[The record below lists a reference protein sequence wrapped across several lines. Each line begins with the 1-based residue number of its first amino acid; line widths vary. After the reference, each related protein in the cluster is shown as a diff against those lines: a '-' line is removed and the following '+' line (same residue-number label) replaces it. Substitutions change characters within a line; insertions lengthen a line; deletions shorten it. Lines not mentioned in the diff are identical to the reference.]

1 MVTWKRGMHRA
12 AVLRVILGLVVMSGW
27 LGACAA
33 SSGQQGDDDG
43 STGSGGSTSSG
54 FGGGFDGVGG
64 GGGII
69 GDPKTCE
76 EAAVAKSYVGCD
88 FWPTVT
94 PNAVWS
100 IFDYAVV
107 VANTGDN
114 VVDIAVQR
122 NGSQIASAQ
131 IQPNSLQTVYLPWVP
146 ALKGPDAD
154 AFGGAQPV
162 TNSITSPG
170 GAYHLTASFPV
181 TVYQFSALQYAPVGG
196 APGKNWGLCPADGIL
211 IECFSYSNDASL
223 LLPSTAMTG
232 NYRVMGHTGLNGAEI
247 PGYAA
252 VTAIQDGT
260 NVTVKLGPNG
270 GIAAGGSI
278 AAAGPN
284 GTSSL
289 TLNAGDVAIFL
300 ADSSTS
306 DLSGSLVTA
315 DKPVQLLTGVSC
327 VNIPDGAPACDHIEE
342 SVFPAET
349 LGQNYIV
356 TRPTGPLGQP
366 VGHEV
371 ILYGNFDGTSLSYPN
386 GAPPGAP
393 TTLNAGQVVKLGI
406 VNMDFQ
412 VVSNNAFGVGS
423 FEQGGSVVDPNGTLE
438 QKGDP
443 AHSMATALEQFRK
456 KYVFLAP
463 TDYDVNFVDIVRP
476 SGATLTLDGQPLA
489 GQATPLGEYVIER
502 VPLGASTGGVHV
514 LEGDAAFGIQVTG
527 YGSYTSY
534 YYPGGLNLGVIA
546 PPPPK

>member
-1 MVTWKRGMHRA
+1 MVSWKRGMRRA

-223 LLPSTAMTG
+223 LLP
-232 NYRVMGHTGLNGAEI
+232 
-247 PGYAA
+247 
-252 VTAIQDGT
+252 
-260 NVTVKLGPNG
+260 
-270 GIAAGGSI
+270 
-278 AAAGPN
+278 
-284 GTSSL
+284 
-289 TLNAGDVAIFL
+289 
-300 ADSSTS
+300 
-306 DLSGSLVTA
+306 
-315 DKPVQLLTGVSC
+315 
-327 VNIPDGAPACDHIEE
+327 
-342 SVFPAET
+342 
-349 LGQNYIV
+349 
-356 TRPTGPLGQP
+356 
-366 VGHEV
+366 
-371 ILYGNFDGTSLSYPN
+371 
-386 GAPPGAP
+386 
-393 TTLNAGQVVKLGI
+393 
-406 VNMDFQ
+406 
-412 VVSNNAFGVGS
+412 
-423 FEQGGSVVDPNGTLE
+423 
-438 QKGDP
+438 
-443 AHSMATALEQFRK
+443 
-456 KYVFLAP
+456 
-463 TDYDVNFVDIVRP
+463 
-476 SGATLTLDGQPLA
+476 
-489 GQATPLGEYVIER
+489 
-502 VPLGASTGGVHV
+502 
-514 LEGDAAFGIQVTG
+514 
-527 YGSYTSY
+527 
-534 YYPGGLNLGVIA
+534 
-546 PPPPK
+546 